1 MERVAIIGAGISGLT
16 VAQLLKEKYEVR
28 VFEKESTPGGLIRC
42 KRVDGNLYHLCGGHV
57 FNSKKQEVL
66 DWFWSHFDR
75 ETEFL
80 KANRNSVVFM
90 ENDKEIP
97 YPIENHAYLF
107 DRQMM
112 DGFIDDLIT
121 LARVKKESEPA
132 NFEEFLRGRFGETL
146 YNAYFRPYN
155 EKVWRR
161 DLKQVPLSWLEG
173 KLPMPTVKEM
183 IYNNINRV
191 KEKQFVHSTFW
202 NERNNGSQ
210 FIANRLAEGLNI
222 VYNSEIKSI
231 EGSNGTYILKGQ
243 EFNKVVFCGNIKCLP
258 AIAKGKLQTQVKEY
272 LDDINSLES
281 HGTTSVFCDI
291 ESNPYSWIYMPSPK
305 YQSHRIICTGN
316 FASTNNATN
325 RMTATVEFTD
335 RISKK
340 DILDNLSLIPLKPRY
355 LSHYYN
361 EYTYPIQNQNT
372 RNMINSLKNKLF
384 KENFYMTGRFAD
396 WEYYNMDVAMGA
408 AMELCK
414 LL

>member
-161 DLKQVPLSWLEG
+161 DLK
-173 KLPMPTVKEM
+173 
-183 IYNNINRV
+183 
-191 KEKQFVHSTFW
+191 
-202 NERNNGSQ
+202 
-210 FIANRLAEGLNI
+210 
-222 VYNSEIKSI
+222 
-231 EGSNGTYILKGQ
+231 
-243 EFNKVVFCGNIKCLP
+243 
-258 AIAKGKLQTQVKEY
+258 
-272 LDDINSLES
+272 
-281 HGTTSVFCDI
+281 
-291 ESNPYSWIYMPSPK
+291 
-305 YQSHRIICTGN
+305 
-316 FASTNNATN
+316 
-325 RMTATVEFTD
+325 
-335 RISKK
+335 
-340 DILDNLSLIPLKPRY
+340 
-355 LSHYYN
+355 
-361 EYTYPIQNQNT
+361 
-372 RNMINSLKNKLF
+372 
-384 KENFYMTGRFAD
+384 
-396 WEYYNMDVAMGA
+396 
-408 AMELCK
+408 
-414 LL
+414 